1 MWIDKAKIY
10 LESGKGGDGAIS
22 FRHEKCIEFGG
33 PNGGNGGRGGS
44 IYFIAKKGI
53 NSLSRY
59 RHAIKVKAND
69 GEKGHAKMMYGK
81 GAEDVYLEVPCGTV
95 ILSEEGD
102 VLADLLDEGSTY
114 LACKGGRG

>member
-53 NSLSRY
+53 NSLSR
-59 RHAIKVKAND
+59 
-69 GEKGHAKMMYGK
+69 
-81 GAEDVYLEVPCGTV
+81 
-95 ILSEEGD
+95 
-102 VLADLLDEGSTY
+102 
-114 LACKGGRG
+114 

>member
-53 NSLSRY
+53 NSLY
-59 RHAIKVKAND
+59 GIKSSAAPSFAC
-69 GEKGHAKMMYGK
+69 HSM
-81 GAEDVYLEVPCGTV
+81 AETASSPVQRKFSP
-95 ILSEEGD
+95 S
-102 VLADLLDEGSTY
+102 
-114 LACKGGRG
+114 